1 MRAPIYLDHHATTPC
16 DPAVVA
22 SMLPYFTDQF
32 GNAGSSTHRYGLAAA
47 AAVERARRQVA
58 ASIGADPAGLIFTS
72 GATEADNLAV
82 LGVAGA
88 RGAGRIVT
96 TAIEHA
102 AVLDAARHAADLGF
116 GLTIVPVGVDGV
128 VDPAAVAAALGP
140 DVVLVSVMLANNE
153 IGTVQPIR
161 AIADAAHAVGVPV
174 HVDAVQG
181 PGQLP
186 VDVDAL
192 GADLHALSAHKLY
205 GPKGIGALWVRPGSR
220 VPALSPLLYGGG
232 QERGLRAGTLPVPLI
247 VGFGEAAERAAA
259 AVDDGTA
266 ARIAARRDALWEGLA
281 AIPGAH
287 RNGCTDRRLP
297 ANLSVRFDGIRA
309 ATLIADLR
317 DTVAL
322 SAGSACASGS
332 GRPSHVLGAIGLD
345 RTQAA
350 STLRFGVGRGTTEDD
365 VAITVAA
372 VTAAVARQRGG

>member
-1 MRAPIYLDHHATTPC
+1 
-16 DPAVVA
+16 
-22 SMLPYFTDQF
+22 
-32 GNAGSSTHRYGLAAA
+32 
-47 AAVERARRQVA
+47 
-58 ASIGADPAGLIFTS
+58 
-72 GATEADNLAV
+72 
-82 LGVAGA
+82 
-88 RGAGRIVT
+88 
-96 TAIEHA
+96 
-102 AVLDAARHAADLGF
+102 
-116 GLTIVPVGVDGV
+116 
-128 VDPAAVAAALGP
+128 
-140 DVVLVSVMLANNE
+140 MLANNE

-192 GADLHALSAHKLY
+192 GADLLALSAHKLY

>member
-192 GADLHALSAHKLY
+192 GADLLALSAHKLY

>member
-22 SMLPYFTDQF
+22 SMLPYFTEKF

-140 DVVLVSVMLANNE
+140 DVV
-153 IGTVQPIR
+153 R
-161 AIADAAHAVGVPV
+161 R
-174 HVDAVQG
+174 
-181 PGQLP
+181 
-186 VDVDAL
+186 
-192 GADLHALSAHKLY
+192 
-205 GPKGIGALWVRPGSR
+205 RPWSSR
-220 VPALSPLLYGGG
+220 VCGYKPCLW
-232 QERGLRAGTLPVPLI
+232 I
-247 VGFGEAAERAAA
+247 CWVG
-259 AVDDGTA
+259 
-266 ARIAARRDALWEGLA
+266 
-281 AIPGAH
+281 
-287 RNGCTDRRLP
+287 CKRRLWP
-297 ANLSVRFDGIRA
+297 T
-309 ATLIADLR
+309 TLYWCR
-317 DTVAL
+317 
-322 SAGSACASGS
+322 
-332 GRPSHVLGAIGLD
+332 
-345 RTQAA
+345 
-350 STLRFGVGRGTTEDD
+350 
-365 VAITVAA
+365 
-372 VTAAVARQRGG
+372 